1 MIHVA
6 LIAFIAGAVV
16 AEPAPQST
24 AQSTKADS
32 VTESATEKKVCRRVV
47 ITGSI
52 TPKRTCHTQAEWN
65 ALAKANE
72 DSVRQ
77 MQDDS
82 RRMGGN

>member
-6 LIAFIAGAVV
+6 LIAVIAGAVF

-24 AQSTKADS
+24 AQSAKAS
-32 VTESATEKKVCRRVV
+32 SAAESATEKKVCRRIVV
-47 ITGSI
+47 TGSI
-52 TPKRTCHTQAEWN
+52 TPKRTCQTQAEWN
-65 ALAKANE
+65 AQAKANE